1 MEEQNKKERFSI
13 RKLSIGAASV
23 LIGFAFMGMGA
34 QTVQADQVTSTVK
47 QEAKAADDQA
57 EQKDAVKID
66 QPAVNTPAAEQI
78 TTPKTGEVPKQAT
91 EKQVEAT
98 VKPATETKNNNSE
111 QNKKPQAVNKN
122 DAKKVQTGAQDQT
135 AKNDSAATE
144 PNKQNSTTAETHE
157 AQKVTGQTTQADQSQ
172 NRTSNSES
180 TTNDQHNANSGNVEL
195 AKNDQVRDQNR
206 QVTDKTT
213 DVENAVSQLQ
223 KAMDQA
229 TVLANKTNLNK
240 NLTTEQKSQLQQID
254 EIVSS
259 GQALT
264 ASLRSNP
271 ENSDNRGNGNSVN
284 GQTLNVSRLSK
295 MTHNLN
301 GLMTRVSAIENVDTA
316 DTKYA
321 DSWDKFVTAF
331 EDTNV
336 KTIYLTK
343 DISADE
349 ITRSVTNSSNVQR
362 NITIDGQNHFL
373 TIHSTSG
380 TSAFNFSNTITPN
393 ITFKDITLK
402 GRVNG
407 SGNGGKNDIFSTEYY
422 FGTSNTRPTFTFEN
436 NVKLDHIVFAPMYAY
451 QRPLRI
457 IECPNF
463 VIDGNVSVNDEFDHT
478 VLHVISNVLGINI
491 VCVFGKSNSF
501 SLTEE
506 GKLTGKNISIYAD
519 NISIKGDID
528 AQNVN
533 FVGNQLNIEN
543 NARVDIDDTDNTINS
558 NLKPLVFSSSPSLT
572 GIGGTSLSGL
582 GGMNVNISGNAAV
595 NLKVSQAGLLS
606 VRGQMSTIK
615 TAGNSTL
622 AVESDSPLI
631 RGTSL
636 SRLSSNLL
644 NGTNNSLIK
653 LTDTSSSGNI
663 ILVSMNGYINGSRN
677 SVISATNMI
686 IQSEHGHLDF
696 GTSDYYVS
704 GDKIEITSVGEKPYV
719 FHHTYGSG
727 LIRNMTVDQSGA
739 FGDYD
744 ENNKDN
750 INTRG
755 LADHLYKYGTQYE
768 YNHLVGDGQ
777 AKRITWGDRAEIIA
791 PTTDAGITN
800 AHDLTQN
807 AHYNQLSS
815 LSSQKGIDNDYYK
828 NYFNPTQTVTF
839 ANNAKPT
846 VKWVNGIIKRNGAN
860 GSYKYNDSYAGVID
874 PETGKLRQNS
884 HEITDN
890 DIGNATIEITYADG
904 TKDYVPVTI
913 DIKKAIAK
921 PGSVTTPAAA
931 DSATNPIY
939 PSDSSQT
946 DGVKNPT
953 AAAAASVID
962 GTDVSQWNPSYE
974 FVDDSGNGISSF
986 PTDSDHV
993 FASPT
998 DPDHYKVIKTNVKVN
1013 YKNSDGTD
1021 DGYQIIKD
1029 VYVRVKK
1036 TLADQFSSQ
1045 ITARTGLKVLDGAT
1059 PTADE
1064 ALDYGNMTPAQKAE
1078 IISTSPTNDPTNHSI
1093 TYTISFGHN
1102 GADGSLTRTVNYTL
1116 VPRATAKTGLTFNA
1130 DGHETTDST
1139 VTIANGNRQGEALL
1153 NWGSNT
1159 TELTGQTYS
1168 VSGLTYTDNTNT
1180 YLHAGAQTPTVKVQL
1195 ADDVITTGASGI
1207 TTDAS
1212 GHKTYNVSVPI
1223 TINSMDSQYANNT
1236 SVANDQ
1242 HVTVHV
1248 IKNSVSGPQSYQ
1260 DPTTIAGFENP
1271 DRIDDLIK
1279 ITGVDHSS
1287 SVIDHIEWASPLS
1300 AADQISN
1307 GDSSKFSDGTLKV
1320 VFKDGSSLTTSN
1332 GTALAAKID
1341 VVGGIANTDSST
1353 YVKFDSG
1360 SNPSAANLATKAKAA
1375 LTNASTTAIGE
1386 NATYSWDS
1394 TDMPDTT
1401 YDATDSHHNSLDRQ
1415 ATVVITYHDYDSQN
1429 HEHTSVQK
1437 VKVHYAIVPQAD
1449 NFHGQITVNRGYV
1462 HIGEKMTDAQGPL
1475 QDQFADSTF
1484 SVSNNGQAS
1493 TTLPTGWTWNG
1504 WMVKN
1509 SDGSFRN
1516 ATDDDL
1522 HYDQDSL
1529 GNNGQYN
1536 ISNKFY
1542 ASYKMSDNSVVHA
1555 DSASTLVVVGGK
1567 ITEEKTITGGQLKKD
1582 SDGNF
1587 ELIHQIS
1594 NTERPDPKDLFS
1606 NDNRALLDKFGRIDY
1621 KFVTTP
1627 GSYEEIQPNDSI
1639 WNTRNVGQQIY
1650 VQIMY
1655 PDSRGAS
1662 LNFTNQYVPVKLVV
1676 QGIGDQ
1682 LQDATNLKG
1691 KDITA
1696 HVVNTGDASS
1706 YVNGLISANSTISYT
1721 DANGDEHNDV
1731 SLSSLAAGAN
1741 TQINTFFWRTTPD
1754 LTQIDTNG
1762 TDHNITVGFADG
1774 SSITIPFKVTVA
1786 GATAA
1791 ANQTVT
1797 SMTQPSAVQASQAVT
1812 DLPQGATVAGW
1823 VDATENITTHEFDH
1837 VTNNPTYATT
1847 WAAPHTSTPAF
1858 VKVHYADGTDQ
1869 IVKVTLN
1876 INSLS
1881 DSDVGN
1887 HYSAVASTDTH
1898 YGHTFTND
1906 EAIPLIKNGNTA
1918 LDATHVGHTG
1928 DEVRSVAWVSV
1939 PATNVAAADMLT
1951 GEHDLT
1957 GQQIKITFADGS
1969 TKTVDTTVKVHGG
1982 KSVTD
1987 SSAATL
1993 NRGENLTT
2001 DAAKAI
2007 AQGLISNHGDLD
2019 TYHATYAWSTTEGP
2033 NVSASTNGRVEHA
2046 NVVISYFKDAAH
2058 TQADG
2063 TQIVEVPY
2071 KVQDETENPAT
2082 RATVNADGL
2091 KVHFGQQVNRDDAIG
2106 LVKIGNANLTPS
2118 QVGASH
2124 TVADVQWVTS
2134 LTNDRTVTPD
2144 TKAATAGQANT
2155 DVPGFI
2161 KISYSDGSS
2170 KILAAGIHVVG
2181 GYNNTDKTFTIISGT
2196 KPTDTQAKE
2205 AIKNSAS
2212 GVTDSLSG
2220 YNVQYSWAQ
2229 DADGHE
2235 MEDASIT
2242 SSVNTQQA
2250 AWVVI
2255 TYTDG
2260 TGANAHVA
2268 KQVVRVNNLKIT
2280 AQNNHYIPEV
2290 NPVSAGQT
2298 RGIVTHVNAPAIDLT
2313 NAPIRF
2319 KYTDTD
2325 GHTQYKSLS
2334 DIGATASWDGAA
2346 PDLTTA
2352 ATTHNYR
2359 IKITFQDHSVATP
2372 DLEMPVTVIGAEGQD
2387 VVFNKKSTNE
2397 APTIT
2402 EQDVDH
2408 KTVISNEND
2417 LSQFGAS
2424 ITWKKSD
2431 GTTIDWTKP
2440 TLNNDG
2446 QVEAVPVTVTVH
2458 YNDHTT
2464 QDVNL
2469 NLKINGSAT
2478 IDASHYTAD
2487 NISVHY
2493 GQDIS
2498 NDAIGLIKHDGTTL
2512 TTANLASQG
2521 IQSVAWEGIP
2531 NTAVTGDSRTPGE
2544 KDLTNQSIRIT
2555 FTDGSV
2561 LTKSTTVKVFSGYN
2575 NTHKNVTIV
2584 SGDMPSEQDAKDAIA
2599 NWATLSRD
2607 HQATSAAWAEDANG
2621 TAMDAPYVT
2630 SSTNTDKHAWIK
2642 ITYSDGKTQVVQVN
2656 DLHITSQANGYR
2668 VREVTGG
2675 LQSHAVDSGAPDVGD
2690 LKQYFTVT
2698 NGSTNENGNITAASW
2713 VSGHVPTWTSAGDTS
2728 GEVRLTFADGSSK
2741 DVDLNVHLVG
2751 INVPNTTASTYRNV
2765 VPTSGDA
2772 KTKVTN
2778 SSSLDPY
2785 HATYD
2790 WYSDR
2795 NATTR
2800 LQTTDVA
2807 NPGTKTVYIGVKYHK
2822 VDGSDDGQQVKSIT
2836 LTINNSSSQYRATN
2850 NATHSSIT
2858 THVGASVADFGNGSD
2873 YVTITKNDGSA
2884 VSASDIRSYSWTTP
2898 VDTADNARGNQTAVV
2913 TITFADSTTAQPDT
2927 LTVNVPVTVV
2937 KATAHNDIETNH
2949 DVPLNAKDQI
2959 TNMSAL
2965 NTNNFKVSDA
2975 DVTWA
2980 NDAHGAAL
2988 PSDFWTTNSD
2998 SSTAIDPSGNRI
3010 VGKKGAWLIVN
3021 YKKADGTTP
3030 DGTQAIW
3037 APVKIKSDRDNIDP
3051 TNTDAYNA
3059 DHGIYKTH
3067 IGAEINGAANF
3078 GNVHLDDQIGFRDS
3092 HDTPMFVDAH
3102 GNATWRF
3109 DGFAKANASGTG
3121 YTPSDVDLN
3130 ADNLTDGEHD
3140 ITDLYAKINLPD
3152 GSTTYVKMNHVYV
3165 YGGYPHADNDDGT
3178 RFTKVVNGGDLTDDQ
3193 ARAAIAN
3200 NGTLTSAATVG
3211 DLNKATGFTWA
3222 KDANGSALSAA
3233 DTSWHQGD
3241 TVSNLDRTGY
3251 VIISY
3256 ADGTKQAVRVHY
3268 DVIKDSDNTH
3278 INTDPTD
3285 PTGKR
3290 ITGDPIVA
3298 HVSDNGAAENVD
3310 GADAVVITEGTGSSA
3325 VQKTLSQIGASIAWD
3340 RSADM
3345 NTWVTSE
3352 HDAEWKDATITY
3364 HDGST
3369 KAVQI
3374 KVKVVGASR
3383 KVSATAGQADVVTN
3397 HGVVPDA
3404 SASINQPNATGA
3416 KWNIDNVQW
3425 ADASGNVLND
3435 TDRNNFF
3442 AGNTDSSSVTI
3453 DHTTYDKA
3461 KAGYILVS
3469 YKRNGQPDGTQLIEV
3484 PVQIKSDADN
3494 IDPNT
3499 GITFDRAQGNV
3510 VKTHANA
3517 TTADPASGQ
3526 ITIKDNAGGDVS
3538 GWNFSGWATKD
3549 TAGHYDDVSSSALAT
3564 DLNDHS
3570 LNADGLKEVN
3580 DVYAKI
3586 TLADGSVI
3594 YTLAMKIQVLGGV
3607 GQSKTYDHTLTAPAA
3622 SEGVKNYSAVHD
3634 AFDHATY
3641 SWVTPDN
3648 SDPSGYTDFTDF
3660 NTRTHDSDGNL
3671 APNDNVYVKI
3681 TWGDGTFQYVKAPVT
3696 IKGDNDI
3703 YADDVTANAQGL
3715 TLHVNTPS
3723 TEVIPDTGFTT
3734 QNIPSN
3740 IHVSYDWATGSGD
3753 EDGQPDVSTTD
3764 LTNGTKTVTKNVKI
3778 TFTNTN
3784 GSTTSSIIKPLTVHV
3799 IGGYAASEHQSV
3811 QAGELPTAE
3820 QAKET
3825 IANNNNLSQFD
3836 KNNHQVTYEWFSD
3849 AAGNNRLSTT
3859 DTQLTGATGYKDV
3872 YVKITYPK
3880 ADGTS
3885 DGSQMVK
3892 VTLNLTNDLAHQYAA
3907 QLSGK
3912 DITVVKSTTP
3922 LSGNDHAQEAVNVPS
3937 NLPAGTISSYEWSN
3951 PVNISTTGDKAGVVN
3966 VKFSDNSVVQ
3976 VATIVHV
3983 VDHNETI
3990 ADRTLVN
3997 GGEIWVAPDTQLD
4010 EHHGAD
4016 QAKAGISNS
4025 SSLPAGTTY
4034 NWTAPVNTSTP
4045 GSEVAGIVKVTFTD
4059 GSFKNAGV
4067 VVHVRGTAPSGNQ
4080 ASRFVPQGNDLTKN
4094 LNDTVTVDDAKA
4106 GIRNKSTDTTIPADH
4121 RLPSDVQ
4128 ITWASDVNG
4137 ITSTTGD
4144 KAAIVKVTYAD
4155 HSVDEVPIIIHV
4167 RDHRDASQS
4176 VEPLGQDIYKHNGDT
4191 LTNADAENAIT
4202 NHADLANV
4210 RAYGFENN
4218 PVPMDS
4224 NGHINI
4230 EGSSAVY
4237 GANIKITYNDDSIKL
4252 VPIFIHVTKD
4262 NSATPRP
4269 GYNRDA
4275 DNINPFGKTI
4285 EKDMSQAAL
4294 SDGVYSSTSSTDA
4307 QNAVGF
4313 PATTDMSKVH
4323 NLTWADDNFK
4333 NNALKSEGLK
4343 SGVVKVTYAD
4353 GSIDLVNVQVRVI
4366 SEATRT
4372 NLTAKTIYRN
4382 YQDPNPVTATD
4393 GIVQTIPNDSQA
4405 EFVSPVN
4412 LDRQGRVINA
4422 GTYGETIKVTF
4433 HDGSS
4438 TILHTSLVVG
4448 AGNQTEAD
4456 AYTPV
4461 GGMIIKYV
4469 GDTLNDHDAK
4479 SAISNSNSLPG
4490 DTTYNWTTP
4499 DSAHLELTNAGLKNG
4514 VVKVTFD
4521 DGSHQDVNVLI
4532 DVRSMADN
4540 PAYAPIGQTVH
4551 ISTPSHTPLT
4561 GVGSGEGTAQNG
4573 IANAAALANVLA
4585 SSTATVHPADPFT
4598 WVGSI
4603 DISQAGTTP
4612 AMIKVSYKD
4621 GSSRNVAVNVVV
4633 GDPTTN
4639 PITGTLPRAQVI
4651 EGHYGDVFEDNSEN
4665 AKKGIANTSDM
4676 PAGTT
4681 YRFED
4686 ASELPVDQT
4695 THKLNQV
4702 GNNPVIIIVTDA
4714 QGHEKRVA
4722 TVIHV
4727 VSDASL
4733 DTTTPIGQNIT
4744 TTVGDPDHK
4753 VTPENGIANRNDLHN
4768 VATTGGYTW
4777 QDATPDVTSE
4787 GTKPAVVK
4795 ITYADGSS
4803 KIVPI
4808 SVIVNSTTP
4817 STNPNQPVDP
4827 GHQTDADA
4835 IAPFGKTI
4843 EKDMSQTALT
4853 DGNYSNDS
4861 DAKDAVGFPASA
4873 DLTKVHDLTW
4883 VDPSFKADAL
4893 KTSGY
4898 HTGRVKV
4905 TYADGSSDIVTAI
4918 VHVISMADRYNPT
4931 PRPVEVDPNNPS
4943 HPTDP
4948 SDPGNHTPGVDPST
4962 VPSGTHTGWPTD
4974 PSGHPVIPDQTPGTH
4989 PGQIEIHY
4997 PDGSHT
5003 ILPIPVVNPS
5013 DRDRYTPTPRP
5024 IPVTPGE
5031 NPSDI
5036 TNPTPAEPTPGVDHN
5051 SVPSG
5056 SHTIL
5061 DPSQPAPDTTTPGT
5075 HPVHVIV
5082 VYPDGSQSDPIE
5094 TNIVVPDENTPSY
5107 EDTSVGETISPVIIF
5122 RDNHDKAIKTL
5133 TDKISG
5139 YEGSTIPL
5147 ETLKKLIAEEMPEGY
5162 ALDMDL
5168 EQAWREGKFVIT
5180 VNHPI
5185 YIKIVK
5191 VRRQLVL
5198 FVDKRGRIVKRA
5210 YVLIKENQKLSNEV
5224 VKSLTGKDMPK
5235 GYHMTGYKKVAKH
5248 IDIFVS
5254 GKQTKAT
5261 SHGKLVLYVRKD
5273 GKIVKKLNIQ
5283 LVANKFSK
5291 RNAKMH
5297 LPKGYKMT
5305 GHTHINRH
5313 NDVWVIKK

>member
-1 MEEQNKKERFSI
+1 MLGKNNFKERLRRMEEQNKKERFSI

-23 LIGFAFMGMGA
+23 LIGFAFMGMEA

-47 QEAKAADDQA
+47 QEVKAAGDQA
-57 EQKDAVKID
+57 TVKID
-66 QPAVNTPAAEQI
+66 KPVASAPAAEQI
-78 TTPKTGEVPKQAT
+78 ATPKTGEASKQ
-91 EKQVEAT
+91 T
-98 VKPATETKNNNSE
+98 VSDQSAVVVKNDNSE

-122 DAKKVQTGAQDQT
+122 DAKNVQTEAQDQT

-157 AQKVTGQTTQADQSQ
+157 AQKTTGQTTQVDQSQ
-172 NRTSNSES
+172 NRTSNRES

-195 AKNDQVRDQNR
+195 DKNDQVRNQNN
-206 QVTDKTT
+206 QVTDKAN

-223 KAMDQA
+223 KAMNQA
-229 TVLANKTNLNK
+229 TVLASKTNLNQ
-240 NLTTEQKSQLQQID
+240 NLTAEQKSQLQQID

-301 GLMTRVSAIENVDTA
+301 GIMSRLYEVRNTYVNDGRVMQNISTA
-316 DTKYA
+316 DDFQKAIRDQTTTVMAIRNDIDLSNTAYNLSVSDGKPALSISGLGHLPITLKMGNNRILTERPNITVSDLTIDTSGGGGFSLRSADLTTTFENCNFKNINGNFINGYNNTTGNTLHFKGNNRIISTGNLGSSAFSIFSGGNIIVDGSFVSDPVLPQSLFYSLGLTVNGTLKAKYSYNA
-321 DSWDKFVTAF
+321 TRNPFINIYGYAVNQGVHFGSNTNIDISGTGSSAFGVTNARGANISFDIPSGAEVNLNSGSSTPIYSDLDVSSHVNINLQGNSKLSLSGSNGIIAGNRGVEVTANNGSSLIINTTGNQNNTLTINANNPRLISLKTTGGSI
-331 EDTNV
+331 DTSHVSFNTNQQAGLYLGKADGRV
-336 KTIYLTK
+336 GSWQVSGIRGTVGNGTITSTAGYYGKTSLSEISQKGLASANYKYSSASEYHDLTSDNSFSDLIYSIDEEKTELRTNAGRDDVTAAVVTAHVVDENGK
-343 DISADE
+343 EKLESADQYIHVADPSLVTNIKWINNV
-349 ITRSVTNSSNVQR
+349 ITQNSYNNYYPTNSTSNTPVSTKTGAITVDNNGNVTLNRTLGTVGINSSN
-362 NITIDGQNHFL
+362 
-373 TIHSTSG
+373 
-380 TSAFNFSNTITPN
+380 
-393 ITFKDITLK
+393 
-402 GRVNG
+402 
-407 SGNGGKNDIFSTEYY
+407 
-422 FGTSNTRPTFTFEN
+422 
-436 NVKLDHIVFAPMYAY
+436 
-451 QRPLRI
+451 
-457 IECPNF
+457 
-463 VIDGNVSVNDEFDHT
+463 
-478 VLHVISNVLGINI
+478 
-491 VCVFGKSNSF
+491 
-501 SLTEE
+501 
-506 GKLTGKNISIYAD
+506 
-519 NISIKGDID
+519 
-528 AQNVN
+528 
-533 FVGNQLNIEN
+533 
-543 NARVDIDDTDNTINS
+543 
-558 NLKPLVFSSSPSLT
+558 
-572 GIGGTSLSGL
+572 
-582 GGMNVNISGNAAV
+582 
-595 NLKVSQAGLLS
+595 
-606 VRGQMSTIK
+606 
-615 TAGNSTL
+615 
-622 AVESDSPLI
+622 
-631 RGTSL
+631 
-636 SRLSSNLL
+636 
-644 NGTNNSLIK
+644 
-653 LTDTSSSGNI
+653 
-663 ILVSMNGYINGSRN
+663 
-677 SVISATNMI
+677 
-686 IQSEHGHLDF
+686 
-696 GTSDYYVS
+696 
-704 GDKIEITSVGEKPYV
+704 
-719 FHHTYGSG
+719 
-727 LIRNMTVDQSGA
+727 
-739 FGDYD
+739 
-744 ENNKDN
+744 
-750 INTRG
+750 
-755 LADHLYKYGTQYE
+755 
-768 YNHLVGDGQ
+768 
-777 AKRITWGDRAEIIA
+777 
-791 PTTDAGITN
+791 
-800 AHDLTQN
+800 
-807 AHYNQLSS
+807 
-815 LSSQKGIDNDYYK
+815 
-828 NYFNPTQTVTF
+828 
-839 ANNAKPT
+839 
-846 VKWVNGIIKRNGAN
+846 
-860 GSYKYNDSYAGVID
+860 
-874 PETGKLRQNS
+874 
-884 HEITDN
+884 
-890 DIGNATIEITYADG
+890 ATIAVTYQDG
-904 TKDYVPVTI
+904 TVDYVPVKI
-913 DIKKAIAK
+913 NIVSAKAK
-921 PGSVTTPAAA
+921 NGSVQTTET
-931 DSATNPIY
+931 SSQTNPISVNFKE
-939 PSDSSQT
+939 PSDT
-946 DGVKNPT
+946 N
-953 AAAAASVID
+953 AAGLIANGSD
-962 GTDVSQWNPSYE
+962 LSNWSPNYT
-974 FVDDSGNGISSF
+974 FVDAAGNAISSF
-986 PTDSDHV
+986 GSGTDI
-993 FASPT
+993 T
-998 DPDHYKVIKTNVKVN
+998 GDPNHKLVETNIKVQYHNGGAA
-1013 YKNSDGTD
+1013 DGT
-1021 DGYQIIKD
+1021 QTIQHVWLKME
-1029 VYVRVKK
+1029 K
-1036 TLADQFSSQ
+1036 TLADQFSPQ
-1045 ITARTGLKVLDGAT
+1045 ITAKTGLKVLDGAA
-1059 PTADE
+1059 PLIDD
-1064 ALDYGNMTPAQKAE
+1064 ALDYGNMTQAQKNQIA
-1078 IISTSPTNDPTNHSI
+1078 STSSTNDPTNHSI
-1093 TYTISFGHN
+1093 IYTISFGN
-1102 GADGSLTRTVNYTL
+1102 SGADGTLTRTVHYEL

-1130 DGHETTDST
+1130 DGHETNNSS
-1139 VTIANGNRQGEALL
+1139 VTIANGNSQGEALL

-1159 TELTGQTYS
+1159 TEPTGQAYS

-1195 ADDVITTGASGI
+1195 ADNVITSGAAGV

-1212 GHKTYNVSVPI
+1212 GHKSYNVSVPI
-1223 TINSMDSQYANNT
+1223 T
-1236 SVANDQ
+1236 
-1242 HVTVHV
+1242 
-1248 IKNSVSGPQSYQ
+1248 
-1260 DPTTIAGFENP
+1260 
-1271 DRIDDLIK
+1271 
-1279 ITGVDHSS
+1279 
-1287 SVIDHIEWASPLS
+1287 
-1300 AADQISN
+1300 
-1307 GDSSKFSDGTLKV
+1307 
-1320 VFKDGSSLTTSN
+1320 
-1332 GTALAAKID
+1332 
-1341 VVGGIANTDSST
+1341 
-1353 YVKFDSG
+1353 
-1360 SNPSAANLATKAKAA
+1360 
-1375 LTNASTTAIGE
+1375 
-1386 NATYSWDS
+1386 
-1394 TDMPDTT
+1394 
-1401 YDATDSHHNSLDRQ
+1401 
-1415 ATVVITYHDYDSQN
+1415 
-1429 HEHTSVQK
+1429 
-1437 VKVHYAIVPQAD
+1437 
-1449 NFHGQITVNRGYV
+1449 VN
-1462 HIGEKMTDAQGPL
+1462 
-1475 QDQFADSTF
+1475 
-1484 SVSNNGQAS
+1484 
-1493 TTLPTGWTWNG
+1493 
-1504 WMVKN
+1504 
-1509 SDGSFRN
+1509 
-1516 ATDDDL
+1516 
-1522 HYDQDSL
+1522 
-1529 GNNGQYN
+1529 
-1536 ISNKFY
+1536 
-1542 ASYKMSDNSVVHA
+1542 
-1555 DSASTLVVVGGK
+1555 
-1567 ITEEKTITGGQLKKD
+1567 
-1582 SDGNF
+1582 
-1587 ELIHQIS
+1587 
-1594 NTERPDPKDLFS
+1594 
-1606 NDNRALLDKFGRIDY
+1606 
-1621 KFVTTP
+1621 
-1627 GSYEEIQPNDSI
+1627 
-1639 WNTRNVGQQIY
+1639 
-1650 VQIMY
+1650 
-1655 PDSRGAS
+1655 
-1662 LNFTNQYVPVKLVV
+1662 
-1676 QGIGDQ
+1676 GIGD
-1682 LQDATNLKG
+1682 LFNSTSNAHGDNV
-1691 KDITA
+1691 ISA
-1696 HVVNTGDASS
+1696 HVVNVGSATDYA
-1706 YVNGLISANSTISYT
+1706 NGLLSTSDSISYT
-1721 DANGDEHNDV
+1721 DADGVEHHNV
-1731 SLSSLAAGAN
+1731 SLSSLDADRISWA
-1741 TQINTFFWRTTPD
+1741 TTPD
-1754 LTQIDTNG
+1754 LTQIDPNG
-1762 TDHNITVGFADG
+1762 TDHEATVHFADN
-1774 SSITIPFKVTVA
+1774 STVNIKFKVKV
-1786 GATAA
+1786 
-1791 ANQTVT
+1791 
-1797 SMTQPSAVQASQAVT
+1797 S
-1812 DLPQGATVAGW
+1812 GATVNTNANTQISENGILSNDQAKNAVNSSTIGHF
-1823 VDATENITTHEFDH
+1823 VDINNAEN
-1837 VTNNPTYATT
+1837 YS
-1847 WAAPHTSTPAF
+1847 WA
-1858 VKVHYADGTDQ
+1858 KNADGTGTPNTAYNANATNGDQ
-1869 IVKVTLN
+1869 EKDRHAYVVVQYTDGTKQTVYVPYHVKSQADDTN
-1876 INSLS
+1876 S
-1881 DSDVGN
+1881 DSI
-1887 HYSAVASTDTH
+1887 HVA
-1898 YGHTFTND
+1898 ND
-1906 EAIPLIKNGNTA
+1906 
-1918 LDATHVGHTG
+1918 
-1928 DEVRSVAWVSV
+1928 
-1939 PATNVAAADMLT
+1939 
-1951 GEHDLT
+1951 
-1957 GQQIKITFADGS
+1957 
-1969 TKTVDTTVKVHGG
+1969 G
-1982 KSVTD
+1982 KLS
-1987 SSAATL
+1987 
-1993 NRGENLTT
+1993 
-2001 DAAKAI
+2001 I
-2007 AQGLISNHGDLD
+2007 H
-2019 TYHATYAWSTTEGP
+2019 
-2033 NVSASTNGRVEHA
+2033 
-2046 NVVISYFKDAAH
+2046 
-2058 TQADG
+2058 
-2063 TQIVEVPY
+2063 
-2071 KVQDETENPAT
+2071 
-2082 RATVNADGL
+2082 VNANGSEL
-2091 KVHFGQQVNRDDAIG
+2091 TKPEVTIGTNPVNAANIDW
-2106 LVKIGNANLTPS
+2106 VKNDHGI
-2118 QVGASH
+2118 
-2124 TVADVQWVTS
+2124 
-2134 LTNDRTVTPD
+2134 LTNDNLTN
-2144 TKAATAGQANT
+2144 KIT
-2155 DVPGFI
+2155 DQGLNPTTGKKIVNDVYLRI
-2161 KISYSDGSS
+2161 KHSDGSYSYSDALT
-2170 KILAAGIHVVG
+2170 ITVVG
-2181 GYNNTDKTFTIISGT
+2181 GYKNADQTVNAISNDITSLPGAT
-2196 KPTDTQAKE
+2196 T
-2205 AIKNSAS
+2205 AIKNWADLHDNFHAANAEWAKNAS
-2212 GVTDSLSG
+2212 GSRLDNSYINS
-2220 YNVQYSWAQ
+2220 
-2229 DADGHE
+2229 
-2235 MEDASIT
+2235 
-2242 SSVNTQQA
+2242 NTNTA
-2250 AWVVI
+2250 KPAWVKI
-2255 TYTDG
+2255 TYSDG
-2260 TGANAHVA
+2260 KTQIV
-2268 KQVVRVNNLKIT
+2268 QVNDLHIT
-2280 AQNNHYIPEV
+2280 AQNNHYTPEPTV
-2290 NPVSAGQT
+2290 NADGQT
-2298 RGIVTHVNAPAIDLT
+2298 QSIITHVNAPAINLN

-2319 KYTDTD
+2319 KYTDAN
-2325 GHTQYKSLS
+2325 GHDQYKSLS
-2334 DIGATASWDGAA
+2334 DIGATIAWTDSHNQ
-2346 PDLTTA
+2346 PDLSQASAETSYPVT
-2352 ATTHNYR
+2352 
-2359 IKITFQDHSVATP
+2359 ITYSDGSHGSFG
-2372 DLEMPVTVIGAEGQD
+2372 LKVTVIGAEGQD

-2408 KTVISNEND
+2408 KTAISNEND
-2417 LSQFGAS
+2417 LSQFGAL

-2431 GTTIDWTKP
+2431 GTAIDWTKP
-2440 TLNNDG
+2440 TLNHDG
-2446 QVEAVPVTVTVH
+2446 QVVAVPVTVTVH

-2469 NLKINGSAT
+2469 NLKINGSAS
-2478 IDASHYTAD
+2478 IDASHYTAVD
-2487 NISVHY
+2487 NMSVHY

-2521 IQSVAWEGIP
+2521 IQSVAWVTNP
-2531 NTAVTGDSRTPGE
+2531 NTAVASANGE
-2544 KDLTNQSIRIT
+2544 YDLTNQVIKIT
-2555 FTDGSV
+2555 FADGSV
-2561 LTKSTTVKVFSGYN
+2561 LTKNTTVKVFSGYN
-2575 NTHKNVTIV
+2575 KADKNVTIV
-2584 SGDMPSEQDAKDAIA
+2584 SGDMPSEQDAKNAIA

-2630 SSTNTDKHAWIK
+2630 SSTNTDKPAWVK
-2642 ITYSDGKTQVVQVN
+2642 ITYSDGNTQVVQVN

-2675 LQSHAVDSGAPDVGD
+2675 LNSHAVDSGAPDIGD

-2698 NGSTNENGNITAASW
+2698 DGSTNESRNVTSAQWIT
-2713 VSGHVPTWTSAGDTS
+2713 GHTPTWTSAGDTS

-2751 INVPNTTASTYRNV
+2751 INVPDTTESTYRNV
-2765 VPTSGDA
+2765 VPTSA
-2772 KTKVTN
+2772 QAEAKVTN
-2778 SSSLDPY
+2778 SSSLNPY

-2980 NDAHGAAL
+2980 NAAHGAAL

-3067 IGAEINGAANF
+3067 IGAEINGTANF

-3130 ADNLTDGEHD
+3130 ADNLTNGEHD

-3178 RFTKVVNGGDLTDDQ
+3178 RFTKVANGGDLTDDQ
-3193 ARAAIAN
+3193 ARDAIAN
-3200 NGTLTSAATVG
+3200 NGTLTNAATVG

-3241 TVSNLDRTGY
+3241 ARSNLDRTGY

-3256 ADGTKQAVRVHY
+3256 ADGTKQAVEVHY

-3290 ITGDPIVA
+3290 ITGDPILA
-3298 HVSDNGAAENVD
+3298 HVSNDSAAENVD
-3310 GADAVVITEGTGSSA
+3310 GADAVVITEGSGSSA

-3345 NTWVTSE
+3345 NTWVTNE

-4059 GSFKNAGV
+4059 GSSKNAGV
-4067 VVHVRGTAPSGNQ
+4067 VVHVRGIAPAGDQ

-4094 LNDTVTVDDAKA
+4094 LNDAVTASDAKA
-4106 GIRNKSTDTTIPADH
+4106 GIRNKATDTDVREDH

-4128 ITWASDVNG
+4128 ITWGSDVDG

-4202 NHADLANV
+4202 NHAALANV
-4210 RAYGFENN
+4210 RTYGFENN
-4218 PVPMDS
+4218 PVPMN

-4313 PATTDMSKVH
+4313 PAGTDMSKVH

-4422 GTYGETIKVTF
+4422 GTYGETIRVHF
-4433 HDGSS
+4433 NDGSS

-4479 SAISNSNSLPG
+4479 SVISNSNSLPG

-4573 IANAAALANVLA
+4573 IVNAAALANVLA

-4714 QGHEKRVA
+4714 QGYEKRVA

-4817 STNPNQPVDP
+4817 STNPNQPVDL

-4861 DAKDAVGFPASA
+4861 DAKDAVGFPAGTDTRKIGS
-4873 DLTKVHDLTW
+4873 LTW
-4883 VDPSFKADAL
+4883 VDPSFKVNAL
-4893 KTSGY
+4893 RTSGY
-4898 HTGRVKV
+4898 HAGQVRV
-4905 TYADGSSDIVTAI
+4905 TYTDGSSDIVTAL

-4931 PRPVEVDPNNPS
+4931 PRPVVVNPTDPS

-4962 VPSGTHTGWPTD
+4962 VPSGTHTSWPTD

-4997 PDGSHT
+4997 PDGSRT
-5003 ILPIPVVNPS
+5003 ILPVPVVNPS

-5210 YVLIKENQKLSNEV
+5210 YVLIKESQKLSNEV

-5235 GYHMTGYKKVAKH
+5235 GYKMNGYKKVAKH

>member
-1 MEEQNKKERFSI
+1 MLGKNNFKERLRRMEEQNKKERFSI

-23 LIGFAFMGMGA
+23 LIGFAFMGMEA

-47 QEAKAADDQA
+47 QEVKAAGDQA
-57 EQKDAVKID
+57 TVKID
-66 QPAVNTPAAEQI
+66 KPVASAPAAEQI
-78 TTPKTGEVPKQAT
+78 ATPKTGEASKQ
-91 EKQVEAT
+91 T
-98 VKPATETKNNNSE
+98 VSDQSAVVVKNDNSE

-122 DAKKVQTGAQDQT
+122 DAKNVQTEAQDQT

-157 AQKVTGQTTQADQSQ
+157 AQKTTGQTTQVDQSQ
-172 NRTSNSES
+172 NRTSNRES

-195 AKNDQVRDQNR
+195 DKNDQVRNQNN
-206 QVTDKTT
+206 QVTDKAN

-223 KAMDQA
+223 KAMNQA
-229 TVLANKTNLNK
+229 TVLASKTNLNQ
-240 NLTTEQKSQLQQID
+240 NLTAEQKSQLQQID

-301 GLMTRVSAIENVDTA
+301 GIMSRLYEVRNTYVNDGRVMQNISTA
-316 DTKYA
+316 DDFQKAIRDQTTTVMAIRNDIDLSNTAYNLSVSDGKPALSISGLGHLPITLKMGNNRILTERPNITVSDLTIDTSGGGGFSLRSADLTTTFENCNFKNINGNFINGYNNTTGNTLHFKGNNRIISTGNLGSSAFSIFSGGNIIVDGSFVSDPVLPQSLFYSLGLTVNGTLKAKYSYNA
-321 DSWDKFVTAF
+321 TRNPFINIYGYAVNQGVHFGSNTNIDISGTGSSAFGVTNARGANISFDIPSGAEVNLNSGSSTPIYSDLDVSSHVNINLQGNSKLSLSGSNGIIAGNRGVEVTANNGSSLIINTTGNQNNTLTINANNPRLISLKTTGGSI
-331 EDTNV
+331 DTSHVSFNTNQQAGLYLGKADGRV
-336 KTIYLTK
+336 GSWQVSGIRGTVGNGTITSTAGYYGKTSLSEISQKGLASANYKYSSASEYHDLTSDNSFSDLIYSIDEEKTELRTNAGRDDVTAAVVTAHVVDENGK
-343 DISADE
+343 EKLESADQYIHVADPSLVTNIKWINNV
-349 ITRSVTNSSNVQR
+349 ITQNSYNNYYPTNSTSNTPVSTKTGAITVDNNGNVTLNRTLGTVGINSSN
-362 NITIDGQNHFL
+362 
-373 TIHSTSG
+373 
-380 TSAFNFSNTITPN
+380 
-393 ITFKDITLK
+393 
-402 GRVNG
+402 
-407 SGNGGKNDIFSTEYY
+407 
-422 FGTSNTRPTFTFEN
+422 
-436 NVKLDHIVFAPMYAY
+436 
-451 QRPLRI
+451 
-457 IECPNF
+457 
-463 VIDGNVSVNDEFDHT
+463 
-478 VLHVISNVLGINI
+478 
-491 VCVFGKSNSF
+491 
-501 SLTEE
+501 
-506 GKLTGKNISIYAD
+506 
-519 NISIKGDID
+519 
-528 AQNVN
+528 
-533 FVGNQLNIEN
+533 
-543 NARVDIDDTDNTINS
+543 
-558 NLKPLVFSSSPSLT
+558 
-572 GIGGTSLSGL
+572 
-582 GGMNVNISGNAAV
+582 
-595 NLKVSQAGLLS
+595 
-606 VRGQMSTIK
+606 
-615 TAGNSTL
+615 
-622 AVESDSPLI
+622 
-631 RGTSL
+631 
-636 SRLSSNLL
+636 
-644 NGTNNSLIK
+644 
-653 LTDTSSSGNI
+653 
-663 ILVSMNGYINGSRN
+663 
-677 SVISATNMI
+677 
-686 IQSEHGHLDF
+686 
-696 GTSDYYVS
+696 
-704 GDKIEITSVGEKPYV
+704 
-719 FHHTYGSG
+719 
-727 LIRNMTVDQSGA
+727 
-739 FGDYD
+739 
-744 ENNKDN
+744 
-750 INTRG
+750 
-755 LADHLYKYGTQYE
+755 
-768 YNHLVGDGQ
+768 
-777 AKRITWGDRAEIIA
+777 
-791 PTTDAGITN
+791 
-800 AHDLTQN
+800 
-807 AHYNQLSS
+807 
-815 LSSQKGIDNDYYK
+815 
-828 NYFNPTQTVTF
+828 
-839 ANNAKPT
+839 
-846 VKWVNGIIKRNGAN
+846 
-860 GSYKYNDSYAGVID
+860 
-874 PETGKLRQNS
+874 
-884 HEITDN
+884 
-890 DIGNATIEITYADG
+890 ATIAVTYQDG
-904 TKDYVPVTI
+904 TVDYVPVKI
-913 DIKKAIAK
+913 NIVSAKAK
-921 PGSVTTPAAA
+921 NGSVQTTET
-931 DSATNPIY
+931 SSQTNPISVNFKE
-939 PSDSSQT
+939 PSDT
-946 DGVKNPT
+946 N
-953 AAAAASVID
+953 AAGLIANGSD
-962 GTDVSQWNPSYE
+962 LSNWSPNYT
-974 FVDDSGNGISSF
+974 FVDAAGNAISSF
-986 PTDSDHV
+986 GSGTDI
-993 FASPT
+993 T
-998 DPDHYKVIKTNVKVN
+998 GDPNHKLVETNIKVQYHNGGAA
-1013 YKNSDGTD
+1013 DGT
-1021 DGYQIIKD
+1021 QTIQHVWLKME
-1029 VYVRVKK
+1029 K
-1036 TLADQFSSQ
+1036 TLADQFSPQ
-1045 ITARTGLKVLDGAT
+1045 ITAKTGLKVLDGAA
-1059 PTADE
+1059 PLIDD
-1064 ALDYGNMTPAQKAE
+1064 ALDYGNMTQAQKNQIA
-1078 IISTSPTNDPTNHSI
+1078 STSSTNDPTNHSI
-1093 TYTISFGHN
+1093 IYTISFGN
-1102 GADGSLTRTVNYTL
+1102 SGADGTLTRTVHYEL

-1130 DGHETTDST
+1130 DGHETNNSS
-1139 VTIANGNRQGEALL
+1139 VTIANGNSQGEALL

-1159 TELTGQTYS
+1159 TEPTGQAYS

-1195 ADDVITTGASGI
+1195 ADNVITSGAAGV

-1212 GHKTYNVSVPI
+1212 GHKSYNVSVPI
-1223 TINSMDSQYANNT
+1223 T
-1236 SVANDQ
+1236 
-1242 HVTVHV
+1242 
-1248 IKNSVSGPQSYQ
+1248 
-1260 DPTTIAGFENP
+1260 
-1271 DRIDDLIK
+1271 
-1279 ITGVDHSS
+1279 
-1287 SVIDHIEWASPLS
+1287 
-1300 AADQISN
+1300 
-1307 GDSSKFSDGTLKV
+1307 
-1320 VFKDGSSLTTSN
+1320 
-1332 GTALAAKID
+1332 
-1341 VVGGIANTDSST
+1341 
-1353 YVKFDSG
+1353 
-1360 SNPSAANLATKAKAA
+1360 
-1375 LTNASTTAIGE
+1375 
-1386 NATYSWDS
+1386 
-1394 TDMPDTT
+1394 
-1401 YDATDSHHNSLDRQ
+1401 
-1415 ATVVITYHDYDSQN
+1415 
-1429 HEHTSVQK
+1429 
-1437 VKVHYAIVPQAD
+1437 
-1449 NFHGQITVNRGYV
+1449 VN
-1462 HIGEKMTDAQGPL
+1462 
-1475 QDQFADSTF
+1475 
-1484 SVSNNGQAS
+1484 
-1493 TTLPTGWTWNG
+1493 
-1504 WMVKN
+1504 
-1509 SDGSFRN
+1509 
-1516 ATDDDL
+1516 
-1522 HYDQDSL
+1522 
-1529 GNNGQYN
+1529 
-1536 ISNKFY
+1536 
-1542 ASYKMSDNSVVHA
+1542 
-1555 DSASTLVVVGGK
+1555 
-1567 ITEEKTITGGQLKKD
+1567 
-1582 SDGNF
+1582 
-1587 ELIHQIS
+1587 
-1594 NTERPDPKDLFS
+1594 
-1606 NDNRALLDKFGRIDY
+1606 
-1621 KFVTTP
+1621 
-1627 GSYEEIQPNDSI
+1627 
-1639 WNTRNVGQQIY
+1639 
-1650 VQIMY
+1650 
-1655 PDSRGAS
+1655 
-1662 LNFTNQYVPVKLVV
+1662 
-1676 QGIGDQ
+1676 GIGD
-1682 LQDATNLKG
+1682 LFNSTSNAHGDNV
-1691 KDITA
+1691 ISA
-1696 HVVNTGDASS
+1696 HVVNVGSATDYA
-1706 YVNGLISANSTISYT
+1706 NGLLSTSDSISYT
-1721 DANGDEHNDV
+1721 DADGVEHHNV
-1731 SLSSLAAGAN
+1731 SLSSLDADRISWA
-1741 TQINTFFWRTTPD
+1741 TTPD
-1754 LTQIDTNG
+1754 LTQIDPNG
-1762 TDHNITVGFADG
+1762 TDHEATVHFADN
-1774 SSITIPFKVTVA
+1774 STVNIKFKVKV
-1786 GATAA
+1786 
-1791 ANQTVT
+1791 
-1797 SMTQPSAVQASQAVT
+1797 S
-1812 DLPQGATVAGW
+1812 GATVNTNANTQISENGILSNDQAKNAVNSSTIGHF
-1823 VDATENITTHEFDH
+1823 VDINNAEN
-1837 VTNNPTYATT
+1837 YS
-1847 WAAPHTSTPAF
+1847 WA
-1858 VKVHYADGTDQ
+1858 KNADGTGTPNTAYNANATNGDQ
-1869 IVKVTLN
+1869 EKDRHAYVVVQYTDGTKQTVYVPYHVKSQADDTN
-1876 INSLS
+1876 S
-1881 DSDVGN
+1881 DSI
-1887 HYSAVASTDTH
+1887 HVA
-1898 YGHTFTND
+1898 ND
-1906 EAIPLIKNGNTA
+1906 
-1918 LDATHVGHTG
+1918 
-1928 DEVRSVAWVSV
+1928 
-1939 PATNVAAADMLT
+1939 
-1951 GEHDLT
+1951 
-1957 GQQIKITFADGS
+1957 
-1969 TKTVDTTVKVHGG
+1969 G
-1982 KSVTD
+1982 KLS
-1987 SSAATL
+1987 
-1993 NRGENLTT
+1993 
-2001 DAAKAI
+2001 I
-2007 AQGLISNHGDLD
+2007 H
-2019 TYHATYAWSTTEGP
+2019 
-2033 NVSASTNGRVEHA
+2033 
-2046 NVVISYFKDAAH
+2046 
-2058 TQADG
+2058 
-2063 TQIVEVPY
+2063 
-2071 KVQDETENPAT
+2071 
-2082 RATVNADGL
+2082 VNANGSEL
-2091 KVHFGQQVNRDDAIG
+2091 TKPEVTIGTNPVNAANIDW
-2106 LVKIGNANLTPS
+2106 VKNDHGI
-2118 QVGASH
+2118 
-2124 TVADVQWVTS
+2124 
-2134 LTNDRTVTPD
+2134 LTNDNLTN
-2144 TKAATAGQANT
+2144 KIT
-2155 DVPGFI
+2155 DQGLNPTTGK
-2161 KISYSDGSS
+2161 KIVNDVYLRITHSDGSYSYSDALT
-2170 KILAAGIHVVG
+2170 ITVVG
-2181 GYNNTDKTFTIISGT
+2181 GYKNADQTVNAISNDITSLPGAT
-2196 KPTDTQAKE
+2196 T
-2205 AIKNSAS
+2205 AIKNWADLHDNFHAANAEWAKNAS
-2212 GVTDSLSG
+2212 GSRLDNSYINS
-2220 YNVQYSWAQ
+2220 
-2229 DADGHE
+2229 
-2235 MEDASIT
+2235 
-2242 SSVNTQQA
+2242 NTNTA
-2250 AWVVI
+2250 KPAWV
-2255 TYTDG
+2255 
-2260 TGANAHVA
+2260 
-2268 KQVVRVNNLKIT
+2268 
-2280 AQNNHYIPEV
+2280 
-2290 NPVSAGQT
+2290 
-2298 RGIVTHVNAPAIDLT
+2298 
-2313 NAPIRF
+2313 
-2319 KYTDTD
+2319 
-2325 GHTQYKSLS
+2325 
-2334 DIGATASWDGAA
+2334 
-2346 PDLTTA
+2346 
-2352 ATTHNYR
+2352 
-2359 IKITFQDHSVATP
+2359 
-2372 DLEMPVTVIGAEGQD
+2372 
-2387 VVFNKKSTNE
+2387 
-2397 APTIT
+2397 
-2402 EQDVDH
+2402 
-2408 KTVISNEND
+2408 
-2417 LSQFGAS
+2417 
-2424 ITWKKSD
+2424 
-2431 GTTIDWTKP
+2431 
-2440 TLNNDG
+2440 
-2446 QVEAVPVTVTVH
+2446 
-2458 YNDHTT
+2458 
-2464 QDVNL
+2464 
-2469 NLKINGSAT
+2469 
-2478 IDASHYTAD
+2478 
-2487 NISVHY
+2487 
-2493 GQDIS
+2493 
-2498 NDAIGLIKHDGTTL
+2498 
-2512 TTANLASQG
+2512 
-2521 IQSVAWEGIP
+2521 
-2531 NTAVTGDSRTPGE
+2531 
-2544 KDLTNQSIRIT
+2544 
-2555 FTDGSV
+2555 
-2561 LTKSTTVKVFSGYN
+2561 
-2575 NTHKNVTIV
+2575 
-2584 SGDMPSEQDAKDAIA
+2584 
-2599 NWATLSRD
+2599 
-2607 HQATSAAWAEDANG
+2607 
-2621 TAMDAPYVT
+2621 
-2630 SSTNTDKHAWIK
+2630 K
-2642 ITYSDGKTQVVQVN
+2642 ITYSDGNTQVVQVN

-2675 LQSHAVDSGAPDVGD
+2675 LNSHAVDSGAPDIGD

-2698 NGSTNENGNITAASW
+2698 DGSTNESRNVTSAQWIT
-2713 VSGHVPTWTSAGDTS
+2713 GHTPTWTSAGDTS

-2751 INVPNTTASTYRNV
+2751 INVPDTTESTYRNV
-2765 VPTSGDA
+2765 VPTSA
-2772 KTKVTN
+2772 QAEAKVTN
-2778 SSSLDPY
+2778 SSSLNPY

-3067 IGAEINGAANF
+3067 IGAEINGTANF

-3130 ADNLTDGEHD
+3130 ADNLTNGEHD

-3178 RFTKVVNGGDLTDDQ
+3178 RFTKVANGGDLTDDQ
-3193 ARAAIAN
+3193 ARDAIAN
-3200 NGTLTSAATVG
+3200 NGTLTNAATVG

-3241 TVSNLDRTGY
+3241 ARSNLDRTGY

-3256 ADGTKQAVRVHY
+3256 ADGTKQAVEVHY

-3290 ITGDPIVA
+3290 ITGDPILA
-3298 HVSDNGAAENVD
+3298 HVSNDGAAENVD
-3310 GADAVVITEGTGSSA
+3310 GADAVVITEGSGSSA

-3345 NTWVTSE
+3345 NTWVTNE

-3404 SASINQPNATGA
+3404 SASINQPNAAGA

-3517 TTADPASGQ
+3517 TTADPVSGQ

-3594 YTLAMKIQVLGGV
+3594 YTPAMKIQVLGGV

-3784 GSTTSSIIKPLTVHV
+3784 GSTTSSIIKPLIVHV
-3799 IGGYAASEHQSV
+3799 IGGYAASEHRSV

-3951 PVNISTTGDKAGVVN
+3951 PVNISTTSDKAGVVN

-4045 GSEVAGIVKVTFTD
+4045 GSEVAGIDKVTFTD
-4059 GSFKNAGV
+4059 GSSKNAGV
-4067 VVHVRGTAPSGNQ
+4067 VVHVRGIAPAGDQ

-4094 LNDTVTVDDAKA
+4094 LNDAVTASDAKA
-4106 GIRNKSTDTTIPADH
+4106 GIRNKATDTDVREDH

-4128 ITWASDVNG
+4128 ITWGSDVDG
-4137 ITSTTGD
+4137 ITSTTGG

-4202 NHADLANV
+4202 NHAALANV
-4210 RAYGFENN
+4210 RTYGFENN
-4218 PVPMDS
+4218 PVPMN

-4313 PATTDMSKVH
+4313 PAGTDMSKVH

-4422 GTYGETIKVTF
+4422 GTYGETIRVHF
-4433 HDGSS
+4433 NDGSS

-4479 SAISNSNSLPG
+4479 SVISNSNSLPG

-4714 QGHEKRVA
+4714 QGREKRVA

-4777 QDATPDVTSE
+4777 DGATPDVSTA

-4827 GHQTDADA
+4827 GHPTDADS

-4843 EKDMSQTALT
+4843 EKDMSQTAALT
-4853 DGNYSNDS
+4853 DGDYNNGS

-4948 SDPGNHTPGVDPST
+4948 SDPGNHTSGVDPST

-5003 ILPIPVVNPS
+5003 ILPVPVVNPS

-5061 DPSQPAPDTTTPGT
+5061 DPSQPALDTTTPGT

-5210 YVLIKENQKLSNEV
+5210 YVLIKESQKLSNEV

-5235 GYHMTGYKKVAKH
+5235 GYKMTGYKKVANH
-5248 IDIFVS
+5248 IDVLVS
-5254 GKQTKAT
+5254 GKKTKPT

-5273 GKIVKKLNIQ
+5273 GKIIKRAYVT

-5297 LPKGYKMT
+5297 LPKGYKMS

-5313 NDVWVIKK
+5313 NDVWIVKKSHK

>member
-1 MEEQNKKERFSI
+1 MLGKNNFKERLRRMEEQNKKERFSI

-23 LIGFAFMGMGA
+23 LIGFAFMGMEA

-47 QEAKAADDQA
+47 QEVKAAGDQA
-57 EQKDAVKID
+57 TVKID
-66 QPAVNTPAAEQI
+66 KPVASAPAAEQI
-78 TTPKTGEVPKQAT
+78 ATPKTGEASKQ
-91 EKQVEAT
+91 T
-98 VKPATETKNNNSE
+98 VSDQSAVVVKNDNSE

-122 DAKKVQTGAQDQT
+122 DAKNVQTEAQDQT

-157 AQKVTGQTTQADQSQ
+157 AQKTTGQTTQVDQSQ
-172 NRTSNSES
+172 NRTSNRES

-195 AKNDQVRDQNR
+195 DKNDQVRNQNN
-206 QVTDKTT
+206 QVTDKAN

-223 KAMDQA
+223 KAMNQA
-229 TVLANKTNLNK
+229 TVLASKTNLNQ
-240 NLTTEQKSQLQQID
+240 NLTAEQKSQLQQID

-301 GLMTRVSAIENVDTA
+301 GIMSRLYEVRNTYVNDGRVMQNISTA
-316 DTKYA
+316 DDFQNAIRDQTTTVMAIRNDIDLSNTAYNLSVSDGKPALSISGLGHLPITLKMGNNRILTERPNITVSDLTIDTSGGGGFSLRSADLTTTFENCNFKNINGNFINGYNNTTGNTLHFKGNNRIISTGNLGSSAFSIFSGGNIIVDGSFVSDPVLPQSLFYSLGLTVNGTLKAKYSYNA
-321 DSWDKFVTAF
+321 TRNPFINIYGYAVNQGVHFGSNTNIDISGTGSSAFGVTNARGANISFDIPSGAEVNLNSGSSTPIYSDLDVSSHVNINLQGNSKLSLSGSNGIIAGNRGVEVTANNGSSLIINTTGNQNNTLTINANNPRLISLKTTGGSI
-331 EDTNV
+331 DTSHVSFNTNQQAGLYLGKADGRV
-336 KTIYLTK
+336 GSWQVSGIRGTVGNGTITSTAGYYGKTSLSEISQKGLASANYKYSSASEYHDLTSDNSFSDLIYSIDEEKTELRTNAGRDDVTAAVVTAHVVDENGK
-343 DISADE
+343 EKLESADQYIHVADPSLVTNIKWINNV
-349 ITRSVTNSSNVQR
+349 ITQNSYNNYYPTNSTSNTPVSTKTGAITVDNNGNVTLNRTLGTVGINSSN
-362 NITIDGQNHFL
+362 
-373 TIHSTSG
+373 
-380 TSAFNFSNTITPN
+380 
-393 ITFKDITLK
+393 
-402 GRVNG
+402 
-407 SGNGGKNDIFSTEYY
+407 
-422 FGTSNTRPTFTFEN
+422 
-436 NVKLDHIVFAPMYAY
+436 
-451 QRPLRI
+451 
-457 IECPNF
+457 
-463 VIDGNVSVNDEFDHT
+463 
-478 VLHVISNVLGINI
+478 
-491 VCVFGKSNSF
+491 
-501 SLTEE
+501 
-506 GKLTGKNISIYAD
+506 
-519 NISIKGDID
+519 
-528 AQNVN
+528 
-533 FVGNQLNIEN
+533 
-543 NARVDIDDTDNTINS
+543 
-558 NLKPLVFSSSPSLT
+558 
-572 GIGGTSLSGL
+572 
-582 GGMNVNISGNAAV
+582 
-595 NLKVSQAGLLS
+595 
-606 VRGQMSTIK
+606 
-615 TAGNSTL
+615 
-622 AVESDSPLI
+622 
-631 RGTSL
+631 
-636 SRLSSNLL
+636 
-644 NGTNNSLIK
+644 
-653 LTDTSSSGNI
+653 
-663 ILVSMNGYINGSRN
+663 
-677 SVISATNMI
+677 
-686 IQSEHGHLDF
+686 
-696 GTSDYYVS
+696 
-704 GDKIEITSVGEKPYV
+704 
-719 FHHTYGSG
+719 
-727 LIRNMTVDQSGA
+727 
-739 FGDYD
+739 
-744 ENNKDN
+744 
-750 INTRG
+750 
-755 LADHLYKYGTQYE
+755 
-768 YNHLVGDGQ
+768 
-777 AKRITWGDRAEIIA
+777 
-791 PTTDAGITN
+791 
-800 AHDLTQN
+800 
-807 AHYNQLSS
+807 
-815 LSSQKGIDNDYYK
+815 
-828 NYFNPTQTVTF
+828 
-839 ANNAKPT
+839 
-846 VKWVNGIIKRNGAN
+846 
-860 GSYKYNDSYAGVID
+860 
-874 PETGKLRQNS
+874 
-884 HEITDN
+884 
-890 DIGNATIEITYADG
+890 ATIAVTYQDG
-904 TKDYVPVTI
+904 TVDYVPVKI
-913 DIKKAIAK
+913 NIVSAKAK
-921 PGSVTTPAAA
+921 NGSVQTTET
-931 DSATNPIY
+931 SSQTNPISVNFKE
-939 PSDSSQT
+939 PSDT
-946 DGVKNPT
+946 N
-953 AAAAASVID
+953 AAGLIANGSD
-962 GTDVSQWNPSYE
+962 LSNWSPNYT
-974 FVDDSGNGISSF
+974 FVDAAGNAISSF
-986 PTDSDHV
+986 GSGTDI
-993 FASPT
+993 T
-998 DPDHYKVIKTNVKVN
+998 GDPNHKLVETNIKVQYHNGGAA
-1013 YKNSDGTD
+1013 DGT
-1021 DGYQIIKD
+1021 QTIQHVWLKME
-1029 VYVRVKK
+1029 K
-1036 TLADQFSSQ
+1036 TLADQFSPQ
-1045 ITARTGLKVLDGAT
+1045 ITAKTGLKVLDGAA
-1059 PTADE
+1059 PLIDD
-1064 ALDYGNMTPAQKAE
+1064 ALDYGNMTQAQKNQIA
-1078 IISTSPTNDPTNHSI
+1078 STSSTNDPTNHSI
-1093 TYTISFGHN
+1093 IYTISFGN
-1102 GADGSLTRTVNYTL
+1102 SGADGTLTRTVHYEL

-1130 DGHETTDST
+1130 DGHETNNSS
-1139 VTIANGNRQGEALL
+1139 VTIANGNSQGEALL

-1159 TELTGQTYS
+1159 TEPTGQAYS

-1195 ADDVITTGASGI
+1195 ADNVITSGAAGV

-1212 GHKTYNVSVPI
+1212 GHKSYNVSVPI
-1223 TINSMDSQYANNT
+1223 T
-1236 SVANDQ
+1236 
-1242 HVTVHV
+1242 
-1248 IKNSVSGPQSYQ
+1248 
-1260 DPTTIAGFENP
+1260 
-1271 DRIDDLIK
+1271 
-1279 ITGVDHSS
+1279 
-1287 SVIDHIEWASPLS
+1287 
-1300 AADQISN
+1300 
-1307 GDSSKFSDGTLKV
+1307 
-1320 VFKDGSSLTTSN
+1320 
-1332 GTALAAKID
+1332 
-1341 VVGGIANTDSST
+1341 
-1353 YVKFDSG
+1353 
-1360 SNPSAANLATKAKAA
+1360 
-1375 LTNASTTAIGE
+1375 
-1386 NATYSWDS
+1386 
-1394 TDMPDTT
+1394 
-1401 YDATDSHHNSLDRQ
+1401 
-1415 ATVVITYHDYDSQN
+1415 
-1429 HEHTSVQK
+1429 
-1437 VKVHYAIVPQAD
+1437 
-1449 NFHGQITVNRGYV
+1449 VN
-1462 HIGEKMTDAQGPL
+1462 
-1475 QDQFADSTF
+1475 
-1484 SVSNNGQAS
+1484 
-1493 TTLPTGWTWNG
+1493 
-1504 WMVKN
+1504 
-1509 SDGSFRN
+1509 
-1516 ATDDDL
+1516 
-1522 HYDQDSL
+1522 
-1529 GNNGQYN
+1529 
-1536 ISNKFY
+1536 
-1542 ASYKMSDNSVVHA
+1542 
-1555 DSASTLVVVGGK
+1555 
-1567 ITEEKTITGGQLKKD
+1567 
-1582 SDGNF
+1582 
-1587 ELIHQIS
+1587 
-1594 NTERPDPKDLFS
+1594 
-1606 NDNRALLDKFGRIDY
+1606 
-1621 KFVTTP
+1621 
-1627 GSYEEIQPNDSI
+1627 
-1639 WNTRNVGQQIY
+1639 
-1650 VQIMY
+1650 
-1655 PDSRGAS
+1655 
-1662 LNFTNQYVPVKLVV
+1662 
-1676 QGIGDQ
+1676 GIGD
-1682 LQDATNLKG
+1682 LFNSTSNAHGDNV
-1691 KDITA
+1691 ISA
-1696 HVVNTGDASS
+1696 HVVNVGSATDYA
-1706 YVNGLISANSTISYT
+1706 NGLLSTSDSISYT
-1721 DANGDEHNDV
+1721 DADGVEHHNV
-1731 SLSSLAAGAN
+1731 SLSSLDADRISWA
-1741 TQINTFFWRTTPD
+1741 TTPD
-1754 LTQIDTNG
+1754 LTQIDPNG
-1762 TDHNITVGFADG
+1762 TDHEATVHFADN
-1774 SSITIPFKVTVA
+1774 STVNIKFKVKV
-1786 GATAA
+1786 
-1791 ANQTVT
+1791 
-1797 SMTQPSAVQASQAVT
+1797 S
-1812 DLPQGATVAGW
+1812 GATVNTNANTQISENGILSNDQAKNAVNSSTIGHF
-1823 VDATENITTHEFDH
+1823 VDINNAEN
-1837 VTNNPTYATT
+1837 YS
-1847 WAAPHTSTPAF
+1847 WA
-1858 VKVHYADGTDQ
+1858 KNADGTGTPNTAYNANATNGDQ
-1869 IVKVTLN
+1869 EKDRHAYVVVQYTDGTKQTVYVPYHVKSQADDTN
-1876 INSLS
+1876 S
-1881 DSDVGN
+1881 DSI
-1887 HYSAVASTDTH
+1887 HVA
-1898 YGHTFTND
+1898 ND
-1906 EAIPLIKNGNTA
+1906 
-1918 LDATHVGHTG
+1918 
-1928 DEVRSVAWVSV
+1928 
-1939 PATNVAAADMLT
+1939 
-1951 GEHDLT
+1951 
-1957 GQQIKITFADGS
+1957 
-1969 TKTVDTTVKVHGG
+1969 G
-1982 KSVTD
+1982 KLS
-1987 SSAATL
+1987 
-1993 NRGENLTT
+1993 
-2001 DAAKAI
+2001 I
-2007 AQGLISNHGDLD
+2007 H
-2019 TYHATYAWSTTEGP
+2019 
-2033 NVSASTNGRVEHA
+2033 
-2046 NVVISYFKDAAH
+2046 
-2058 TQADG
+2058 
-2063 TQIVEVPY
+2063 
-2071 KVQDETENPAT
+2071 
-2082 RATVNADGL
+2082 VNANGSEL
-2091 KVHFGQQVNRDDAIG
+2091 TKPEVTIGTNPVNAANIDW
-2106 LVKIGNANLTPS
+2106 VKNDHGI
-2118 QVGASH
+2118 
-2124 TVADVQWVTS
+2124 
-2134 LTNDRTVTPD
+2134 LTNDNLTN
-2144 TKAATAGQANT
+2144 KIT
-2155 DVPGFI
+2155 DQGLNPTTGKKIVNDVYLRI
-2161 KISYSDGSS
+2161 KHSDGSYSYSDALT
-2170 KILAAGIHVVG
+2170 ITVVG
-2181 GYNNTDKTFTIISGT
+2181 GYKNADQTVNAISNDITSLPGAT
-2196 KPTDTQAKE
+2196 T
-2205 AIKNSAS
+2205 AIKNWADLHDNFHAANAEWAKNAS
-2212 GVTDSLSG
+2212 GSRLDNSYINS
-2220 YNVQYSWAQ
+2220 
-2229 DADGHE
+2229 
-2235 MEDASIT
+2235 
-2242 SSVNTQQA
+2242 NTNTA
-2250 AWVVI
+2250 KPAWV
-2255 TYTDG
+2255 
-2260 TGANAHVA
+2260 
-2268 KQVVRVNNLKIT
+2268 
-2280 AQNNHYIPEV
+2280 
-2290 NPVSAGQT
+2290 
-2298 RGIVTHVNAPAIDLT
+2298 
-2313 NAPIRF
+2313 
-2319 KYTDTD
+2319 
-2325 GHTQYKSLS
+2325 
-2334 DIGATASWDGAA
+2334 
-2346 PDLTTA
+2346 
-2352 ATTHNYR
+2352 
-2359 IKITFQDHSVATP
+2359 
-2372 DLEMPVTVIGAEGQD
+2372 
-2387 VVFNKKSTNE
+2387 
-2397 APTIT
+2397 
-2402 EQDVDH
+2402 
-2408 KTVISNEND
+2408 
-2417 LSQFGAS
+2417 
-2424 ITWKKSD
+2424 
-2431 GTTIDWTKP
+2431 
-2440 TLNNDG
+2440 
-2446 QVEAVPVTVTVH
+2446 
-2458 YNDHTT
+2458 
-2464 QDVNL
+2464 
-2469 NLKINGSAT
+2469 
-2478 IDASHYTAD
+2478 
-2487 NISVHY
+2487 
-2493 GQDIS
+2493 
-2498 NDAIGLIKHDGTTL
+2498 
-2512 TTANLASQG
+2512 
-2521 IQSVAWEGIP
+2521 
-2531 NTAVTGDSRTPGE
+2531 
-2544 KDLTNQSIRIT
+2544 
-2555 FTDGSV
+2555 
-2561 LTKSTTVKVFSGYN
+2561 
-2575 NTHKNVTIV
+2575 
-2584 SGDMPSEQDAKDAIA
+2584 
-2599 NWATLSRD
+2599 
-2607 HQATSAAWAEDANG
+2607 
-2621 TAMDAPYVT
+2621 
-2630 SSTNTDKHAWIK
+2630 K
-2642 ITYSDGKTQVVQVN
+2642 ITYSDGNTQVVQVN

-2675 LQSHAVDSGAPDVGD
+2675 LNSHAVDSGAPDIGD

-2698 NGSTNENGNITAASW
+2698 DGSTNESRNVTSAQWIT
-2713 VSGHVPTWTSAGDTS
+2713 GHTPTWTSAGDTS

-2751 INVPNTTASTYRNV
+2751 INVPDTTESTYRNV
-2765 VPTSGDA
+2765 VPTSA
-2772 KTKVTN
+2772 QAEAKVTN
-2778 SSSLDPY
+2778 SSSLNPY

-3010 VGKKGAWLIVN
+3010 VGKRGAWLIVN

-3067 IGAEINGAANF
+3067 IGAEINGTANF

-3130 ADNLTDGEHD
+3130 ADNLTNGEHD

-3178 RFTKVVNGGDLTDDQ
+3178 RFTKVANGGDLTDDQ
-3193 ARAAIAN
+3193 ARDAIAN
-3200 NGTLTSAATVG
+3200 NGTLTNAATVG

-3241 TVSNLDRTGY
+3241 ARSNLDRTGY

-3256 ADGTKQAVRVHY
+3256 ADGTKQAVEVHY

-3290 ITGDPIVA
+3290 ITGDPILA
-3298 HVSDNGAAENVD
+3298 HVSNDSAAENVD

-3345 NTWVTSE
+3345 NTWVTNE

-3517 TTADPASGQ
+3517 TTADPVSGQ

-3594 YTLAMKIQVLGGV
+3594 YTPAMKIQVLGGV

-3784 GSTTSSIIKPLTVHV
+3784 GSTTSSIIKPLTIHV

-3820 QAKET
+3820 QAKEI

-3983 VDHNETI
+3983 VDHGETI
-3990 ADRTLVN
+3990 ADRTPVN
-3997 GGEIWVAPDTQLD
+3997 GGEIWVASSNTPLSGSDK
-4010 EHHGAD
+4010 
-4016 QAKAGISNS
+4016 AKDGISNNAS
-4025 SSLPAGTTY
+4025 MPAGTTY
-4034 NWTAPVNTSTP
+4034 NWTAPIDIHTP
-4045 GSEVAGIVKVTFTD
+4045 GSEVAGIVKVIFTD

-4106 GIRNKSTDTTIPADH
+4106 GIRNKATDTTIPADH

-4144 KAAIVKVTYAD
+4144 KAAIVKVTYSD
-4155 HSVDEVPIIIHV
+4155 NSIDEVPIIIHV
-4167 RDHRDASQS
+4167 RDHSDASQS
-4176 VEPLGQDIYKHNGDT
+4176 VDPNGHRVEPLGQDIYKHNGET
-4191 LTNADAENAIT
+4191 LTNTDAENAIT

-4210 RAYGFENN
+4210 RGYGFENN
-4218 PVPMDS
+4218 PVPMN

-4237 GANIKITYNDDSIKL
+4237 GANIKITYNDDSFKL

-4262 NSATPRP
+4262 NSTTPRP
-4269 GYNRDA
+4269 GYTRDS

-4285 EKDMSQAAL
+4285 EKDMVPENSTVTL
-4294 SDGVYSSTSSTDA
+4294 TDGAYSTSSDA
-4307 QNAVGF
+4307 KNAVGF
-4313 PATTDMSKVH
+4313 PTGTDLAKVH
-4323 NLTWADDNFK
+4323 DLTWADTNFK
-4333 NNALKSEGLK
+4333 NSALKSEGLK
-4343 SGVVKVTYAD
+4343 NGVIKVTYAD
-4353 GSIDLVNVQVRVI
+4353 GSFDLVNVQVRVI

-4405 EFVSPVN
+4405 GFVSPVN

-4499 DSAHLELTNAGLKNG
+4499 DSAHLELTTAGLQNG
-4514 VVKVTFD
+4514 VVKVTFH
-4521 DGSHQDVNVLI
+4521 DGSHKDVNVLI

-4585 SSTATVHPADPFT
+4585 SPTATVHPADPFT

-4714 QGHEKRVA
+4714 QGREKRVA

-4861 DAKDAVGFPASA
+4861 DAKDAVGFPAGTDTRKIGS
-4873 DLTKVHDLTW
+4873 LTW
-4883 VDPSFKADAL
+4883 VDPSFKVNAL
-4893 KTSGY
+4893 RTSGY
-4898 HTGRVKV
+4898 HAGQVRV
-4905 TYADGSSDIVTAI
+4905 TYTDGSSDIVTAL

-4931 PRPVEVDPNNPS
+4931 PRPVVVNPTDPS
-4943 HPTDP
+4943 HPTDS

-4962 VPSGTHTGWPTD
+4962 VPSGTHTSWPTD

-4997 PDGSHT
+4997 PDGSRT
-5003 ILPIPVVNPS
+5003 ILPVPVVNPS

-5210 YVLIKENQKLSNEV
+5210 YVLIKESQKLSNEV

-5235 GYHMTGYKKVAKH
+5235 GYKMNGYKKVANH
-5248 IDIFVS
+5248 IDVLVS
-5254 GKQTKAT
+5254 GKKIKPT
-5261 SHGKLVLYVRKD
+5261 SHGKLVLYVRRD
-5273 GKIVKKLNIQ
+5273 GKIIKRAYVT